1 MKQSS
6 RLRTEIGNY
15 PLCEIDF
22 LTDNIIIFQEQFVS
36 VDTATTKVLINI
48 PQRIERGSRLG
59 PDKRFRKLAILNT
72 FRNVLI

>member
-6 RLRTEIGNY
+6 TLRIEISNY

-22 LTDNIIIFQEQFVS
+22 LTDNTIIFQEHFGS
-36 VDTATTKVLINI
+36 VGTAKTKVLINI

-59 PDKRFRKLAILNT
+59 LDKRFRKLAILNT

>member
-1 MKQSS
+1 MKQAS
-6 RLRTEIGNY
+6 RYRIEISNY

-22 LTDNIIIFQEQFVS
+22 LTDNIIIFQEYFGS
-36 VDTATTKVLINI
+36 VDTATTKVQINI